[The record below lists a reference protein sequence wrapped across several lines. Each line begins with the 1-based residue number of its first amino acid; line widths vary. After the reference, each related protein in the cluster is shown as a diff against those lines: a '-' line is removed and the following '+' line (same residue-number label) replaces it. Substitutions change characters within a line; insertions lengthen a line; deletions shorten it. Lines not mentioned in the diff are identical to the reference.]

1 MRPLNTK
8 SRQEQLFDQGRS
20 AAPAASAASQQQ
32 VVTRYMI
39 LSLPQSAASTLCW
52 ALAQHPT
59 IQCSSNLLS
68 DRPTA
73 ARQHSA
79 LGHSTLWD
87 VVDAQQLVKRLD
99 VDRINDELDM
109 CERKLGAALDLYW
122 SGSCYARACGFNL
135 FHDELACAKQVQFA
149 SDHLM
154 RAAARQQL
162 ERHLR
167 SATKQEPGCAI
178 KIILLQ
184 REDASAA
191 YASFRQVLQSTSRH
205 GVAGGRENWTTASPW
220 SCEPQENSTSLR
232 CLYLN
237 QSLEDYV
244 HRRDEWYSWATG
256 LRRHGVQVHH
266 VLSEH
271 VLLPGGAACER
282 GQKCIE
288 SRQVNLTTIN
298 QVIRF
303 LNEPP
308 ILRRADVN
316 VSLMEQPVQ
325 VGQSVKDDPIAVARQ
340 LRAYTLVDA
349 QWELWMPSSQKAI
362 LGCYVTR
369 YPDLLASYCQG
380 NLSRC
385 DWEGVSWH
393 HKARGKQEGRETGGC
408 LRHRRGIQVAA

>member
-1 MRPLNTK
+1 M
-8 SRQEQLFDQGRS
+8 
-20 AAPAASAASQQQ
+20 
-32 VVTRYMI
+32 
-39 LSLPQSAASTLCW
+39 
-52 ALAQHPT
+52 
-59 IQCSSNLLS
+59 
-68 DRPTA
+68 
-73 ARQHSA
+73 
-79 LGHSTLWD
+79 
-87 VVDAQQLVKRLD
+87 
-99 VDRINDELDM
+99 
-109 CERKLGAALDLYW
+109 
-122 SGSCYARACGFNL
+122 
-135 FHDELACAKQVQFA
+135 
-149 SDHLM
+149 
-154 RAAARQQL
+154 
-162 ERHLR
+162 
-167 SATKQEPGCAI
+167 
-178 KIILLQ
+178 
-184 REDASAA
+184 
-191 YASFRQVLQSTSRH
+191 
-205 GVAGGRENWTTASPW
+205 
-220 SCEPQENSTSLR
+220 
-232 CLYLN
+232 
-237 QSLEDYV
+237 
-244 HRRDEWYSWATG
+244 
-256 LRRHGVQVHH
+256 QVHH

-393 HKARGKQEGRETGGC
+393 HKARGKQEGHETGGC
-408 LRHRRGIQVAA
+408 LRHRHS